1 MIMLGTKEF
10 ARRILTNLFIALQLA
25 AAFFIIASIIAS
37 IRTRTTLYDPIK
49 NYLDDDGAY
58 ISLSSISLGE
68 SGIEDE
74 QTLKKFIPEVDE
86 LIAAYYAP
94 FEAESGI
101 INTVAFDKRIG
112 AEYIPPLAEGRWID
126 FDNTDEITA
135 VIDYSSEYNVGDVIE
150 LDYAKFIGMTEDFQ
164 VINEKYPK
172 KVRIVGRLTENA
184 KLFGLGRGFAKN
196 DDFRNIYDTYVPGE
210 DEENISFQ
218 YQPLFIISKEAAESH
233 DCKCCLRTTKAIV
246 TFNDGLSQE
255 QADAAFVKLNSICS
269 GASIRM
275 DDFATRTKRYVFDQ
289 LIQLSPILISII
301 MLVTVST
308 IAISALNAKMGMKT
322 NAIYALLGCTMKS
335 CIGIYLINS
344 LLTALT
350 SAMMC
355 ILFVNGMRISGR
367 LQNTIIAFTLPE
379 IMGCAVMLVI
389 YLLCAISAPII
400 YLAKATIK
408 EQLAV
413 SE

>member
-1 MIMLGTKEF
+1 MKWAGEHRKVKLAKSYAKSCAIIQNELKYATHK
-10 ARRILTNLFIALQLA
+10 A
-25 AAFFIIASIIAS
+25 AAPSVV
-37 IRTRTTLYDPIK
+37 
-49 NYLDDDGAY
+49 
-58 ISLSSISLGE
+58 
-68 SGIEDE
+68 
-74 QTLKKFIPEVDE
+74 LKGGK
-86 LIAAYYAP
+86 
-94 FEAESGI
+94 
-101 INTVAFDKRIG
+101 
-112 AEYIPPLAEGRWID
+112 
-126 FDNTDEITA
+126 
-135 VIDYSSEYNVGDVIE
+135 
-150 LDYAKFIGMTEDFQ
+150 
-164 VINEKYPK
+164 
-172 KVRIVGRLTENA
+172 
-184 KLFGLGRGFAKN
+184 
-196 DDFRNIYDTYVPGE
+196 
-210 DEENISFQ
+210 
-218 YQPLFIISKEAAESH
+218 
-233 DCKCCLRTTKAIV
+233 TKALV

-255 QADAAFVKLNSICS
+255 QADEAFGKLNSICS

-275 DDFATRTKRYVFDQ
+275 EDFAARTKRYVFDQ

-355 ILFVNGMRISGR
+355 MIFVTGMRISGR

-379 IMGCAVMLVI
+379 IIGCAVMLVI